1 MLVAAVLLL
10 FAVLLLPCVCANA
23 RLSNPL
29 LVTVVIVIRDKAMTV
44 DNMIAILLPPPNAG
58 DGIEVSVLNKKQ
70 DTKLL
75 I

>member
-1 MLVAAVLLL
+1 
-10 FAVLLLPCVCANA
+10 
-23 RLSNPL
+23 
-29 LVTVVIVIRDKAMTV
+29 
-44 DNMIAILLPPPNAG
+44 MIAILLPPPNAG